1 MSWLRNKL
9 IRVVGWLS
17 KRLFDFALLLRLFAL
32 VLERE
37 AARSRPNDDS
47 DDAQGRIDDG
57 KAWLDF
63 CDSLRGLVDF
73 VLVGASPPAE
83 LPAVAQQPVLSDG
96 AAAPG
101 CAATGADHGGGDSP
115 LYFGRGLGL
124 GRGLGSR
131 EVAGVQLD
139 ALDRREGLRYFTR
152 IVRGGLEAFMDCWD
166 PAYPVLRPLPY
177 NVKLGADN
185 PDNLY
190 MYGTVSGAFEY
201 RLYGN
206 RGSVTYLS
214 FGCYCGSRPGQGF
227 SQPAHLNSSEL
238 VTLPDG
244 SFEVWLTSRP
254 RGDNWL
260 RLPPDASRLV
270 VRQSF
275 LDRGKEVAAEV
286 RPQINIERLPLASE
300 GCGGGGRA
308 ALTTQVGASGAA
320 SMPMRDC
327 AGKELKPPLSAGQV
341 VAGITGAAVFI
352 SGSIRQ
358 FQTWS
363 RIFAARPNTLITL
376 DHDVYMSAWADPAIH
391 FFHGYWRLNPEEVL
405 LIQVTPPDCPYW
417 NFQTDNWW
425 MESLDYVAHPETTT
439 NKATASYMPD
449 GSICLVVAHT
459 DPRVAITR
467 ADGGPVEVREGEGES
482 LTALLPP
489 RVLAGVTWISTAH
502 HAHGTMGLRWVLA
515 RQHPV
520 PRSRVVRLGS
530 PLARAIMEGVSGGG

>member
-286 RPQINIERLPLASE
+286 R
-300 GCGGGGRA
+300 
-308 ALTTQVGASGAA
+308 
-320 SMPMRDC
+320 
-327 AGKELKPPLSAGQV
+327 
-341 VAGITGAAVFI
+341 
-352 SGSIRQ
+352 
-358 FQTWS
+358 
-363 RIFAARPNTLITL
+363 
-376 DHDVYMSAWADPAIH
+376 
-391 FFHGYWRLNPEEVL
+391 
-405 LIQVTPPDCPYW
+405 
-417 NFQTDNWW
+417 
-425 MESLDYVAHPETTT
+425 
-439 NKATASYMPD
+439 
-449 GSICLVVAHT
+449 
-459 DPRVAITR
+459 
-467 ADGGPVEVREGEGES
+467 
-482 LTALLPP
+482 
-489 RVLAGVTWISTAH
+489 
-502 HAHGTMGLRWVLA
+502 
-515 RQHPV
+515 
-520 PRSRVVRLGS
+520 
-530 PLARAIMEGVSGGG
+530 